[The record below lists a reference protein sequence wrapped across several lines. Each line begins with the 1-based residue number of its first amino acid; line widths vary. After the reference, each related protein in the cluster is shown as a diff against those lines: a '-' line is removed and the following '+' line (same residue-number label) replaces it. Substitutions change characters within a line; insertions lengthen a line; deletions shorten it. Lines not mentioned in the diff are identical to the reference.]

1 MPWADA
7 IIELVMVT
15 RTTDQSKFSLR
26 ALTPEDQPWVSD
38 FMKEHWGED
47 RIIVHNQEYI
57 PSRLA
62 GFAAFRDDQL
72 TGLSTYTVENNE
84 CELISLDSL
93 RPAQGTGKTLLDAVC
108 KTAVRS
114 GCWRL
119 WLVTTNDN
127 LQALGFY
134 QKCGLRICA
143 IYPGAVDEARM
154 HKPTI
159 PMIAENGLPIH
170 DEIEL
175 EEILQPFRIG

>member
-1 MPWADA
+1 
-7 IIELVMVT
+7 MVT
-15 RTTDQSKFSLR
+15 RTTDQSNFSLR

-62 GFAAFRDDQL
+62 GFAAFRDDHL
-72 TGLSTYTVENNE
+72 AGLATYTINNNE
-84 CELISLDSL
+84 CELTSLNSL
-93 RPAQGTGKTLLDAVC
+93 IHGQGTGKALLDAVR
-108 KTAVRS
+108 KTAISS

-127 LQALGFY
+127 LHALGFY

-143 IYPGAVDEARM
+143 IYPGAVDEARKQ
-154 HKPTI
+154 KPAI
-159 PMIAENGLPIH
+159 PTVAENGLPIR

-175 EEILQPFRIG
+175 EEILQPFGIG